1 MQLIPM
7 VLLLVVLELFNL
19 LLENGQAQMP
29 LLLIKRKKLIV
40 WFVLMTWLVT
50 TSLILLALNLTLM
63 LMPLVKILS
72 IGNSTNLVQPNKL
85 L

>member
-1 MQLIPM
+1 M
-7 VLLLVVLELFNL
+7 VLLLVVPELFNL

-40 WFVLMTWLVT
+40 WSVLTTPLVT
-50 TSLILLALNLTLM
+50 PSLPLLILKQMLKLM
-63 LMPLVKILS
+63 LSVKILS
-72 IGNSTNLVQPNKL
+72 NGNSTNLVLPNKL